1 MTISNNNKSNALCNN
16 NNHGRIHPHQPK
28 QLPVKK
34 ESRNPPSSSSCRQG
48 GGKKNKTPRR
58 FSVIAPHDRH
68 ALSFSVLIVPSCS
81 SSSSHHHH
89 HHQTPMI
96 VEPTITAPRAVVVTP
111 PAGRNRPVVDQSL
124 TRLMSELCLPSRE
137 NSAETYQYCNTTT
150 TAASNTTPSSSA
162 VLISVVDPHPAVP
175 TNRASFATT
184 TTTAR

>member
-1 MTISNNNKSNALCNN
+1 MTTSSSKSNALCNKN
-16 NNHGRIHPHQPK
+16 NRPCRTHPHQPK

-34 ESRNPPSSSSCRQG
+34 DSRNPPSSSGRQ

-68 ALSFSVLIVPSCS
+68 ALSFSVVILPSCS
-81 SSSSHHHH
+81 SSSSH

-96 VEPTITAPRAVVVTP
+96 VEPTITAPRAVVTP

-124 TRLMSELCLPSRE
+124 TRLMSELCLPSRR
-137 NSAETYQYCNTTT
+137 NSAETYHYCNTTT
-150 TAASNTTPSSSA
+150 TTASNSSPTSSA
-162 VLISVVDPHPAVP
+162 VLVSVVDPHPAVS